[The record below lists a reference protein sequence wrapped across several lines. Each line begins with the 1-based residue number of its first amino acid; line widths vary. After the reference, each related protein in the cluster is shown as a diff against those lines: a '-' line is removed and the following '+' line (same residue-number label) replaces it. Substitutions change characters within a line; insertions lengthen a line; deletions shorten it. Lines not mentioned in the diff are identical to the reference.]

1 MKRKGFSAIEISLS
15 LALFLIILLAAF
27 EFLGITRDFF
37 FKLKNA
43 QEETQAAMAALD
55 KMKVDLLRAG
65 AGLLRPVRW
74 GEVEGI
80 AIIDD
85 ALVISRSEKSYA
97 LLQDLSPGENR
108 VVLETAAGLSSGKE
122 VCVFDDE
129 KAEVKA
135 ISLVEGKTIFLTSAL
150 EASYLSSESQI
161 ALVEKTSL
169 FLDEKNS
176 CIRRKVNASSPQPLL
191 DNVLSF
197 EFAYEKEGNL
207 ARLSFI
213 LKDNQEKKYE
223 LFVYPKNMAL
233 GLKTS

>member
-1 MKRKGFSAIEISLS
+1 MKRNGFSAIEISLS
-15 LALFLIILLAAF
+15 LALFLIIFLAAF

-65 AGLLRPVRW
+65 AGLLRPVRH

-85 ALVISRSEKSYA
+85 ALIISRSEKSYA

-108 VVLETAAGLSSGKE
+108 IVLDTAAGLGSGKE

-129 KAEVKA
+129 KAEVKT
-135 ISLVEGKTIFLTSAL
+135 ISAVEGKTIFVTSSL
-150 EASYLSSESQI
+150 EASYSADEAQC
-161 ALVEKTSL
+161 ALLERTSL

-176 CIRRKVNASSPQPLL
+176 CLRRRVNTSSPQPLL
-191 DNVLSF
+191 DNVQSF
-197 EFAYEKEGNL
+197 NFAYEKEGNL
-207 ARLSFI
+207 ARLGFI
-213 LKDNQEKKYE
+213 LKNNEERKYE
-223 LFVYPKNMAL
+223 LSVYPKNLAL
-233 GLKTS
+233 GLQTF

>member
-1 MKRKGFSAIEISLS
+1 MKRNGFSAIEISLS
-15 LALFLIILLAAF
+15 LALFLIIILAAF

-55 KMKVDLLRAG
+55 KMKVDLIRAG
-65 AGLLRPVRW
+65 AGLLRPVRR

-85 ALVISRSEKSYA
+85 ALIISRGEKSYA

-108 VVLETAAGLSSGKE
+108 IVLDTAAGLSSGKE

-129 KAEVKA
+129 KTEVKT
-135 ISLVEGKTIFLTSAL
+135 ISAVEGKTIFLTSPL
-150 EASYLSSESQI
+150 EASYSADETQCVLLER
-161 ALVEKTSL
+161 TSL

-176 CIRRKVNASSPQPLL
+176 CLRRKVNTSSPQPLL

-197 EFAYEKEGNL
+197 EFTYEKEGNL
-207 ARLSFI
+207 ARLGFI
-213 LKDNQEKKYE
+213 LENNQERKYE
-223 LFVYPKNMAL
+223 LSVYPKNLAL
-233 GLKTS
+233 GLKTF

>member
-1 MKRKGFSAIEISLS
+1 MKRNGFSAIEISLS
-15 LALFLIILLAAF
+15 LALFLIIILATF

-85 ALVISRSEKSYA
+85 ALIISRREKSYA
-97 LLQDLSPGENR
+97 LLQDLSQGENR

-176 CIRRKVNASSPQPLL
+176 CIRRQVNASSPQPLL